1 MAQSNPVLGTPRQ
14 RVDGRLKVTG
24 AAMYAADFKVERMAY
39 ACLIQSTIGSGTV
52 VGIDQREVERSP
64 GGMEILT
71 RRNAPKLQAVP
82 KELTANENPGE
93 SRLPFQ
99 DDHVY

>member
-52 VGIDQREVERSP
+52 VGIDQSEVERSP
-64 GGMEILT
+64 GVIAILT
-71 RRNAPKLQAVP
+71 RRNPPKLQP
-82 KELTANENPGE
+82 FPEDLPPNGTQGE
-93 SRLPFQ
+93 RRLHFQ
-99 DDHVY
+99 NDQ